1 MKQTIR
7 LSALLFLASTLSL
20 SLANAQYSNDQESF
34 FSKNQKFDHEG
45 VELYDSNIDMKEYK
59 KIGVGFSSGGMTGLF
74 GLNLEI
80 NIVPQDSAVV
90 GLGKG
95 EAYGTF
101 HFAWKRNYEGQ
112 YLSPYTKVGYSRW
125 FNTNSDAGAANE
137 SNILKNVL
145 TESEIRTNEFSA
157 DFIAAAAGLEYNQLE
172 GELSGVNFY
181 GELILMSEITKSIY
195 LPTAGVGLTY
205 FY

>member
-181 GELILMSEITKSIY
+181 GELILMSEITKGIY

>member
-1 MKQTIR
+1 MKQTIS
-7 LSALLFLASTLSL
+7 LSTLLFLASMLSL
-20 SLANAQYSNDQESF
+20 SLANAQQSF
-34 FSKNQKFDHEG
+34 FSRTQKIDHEG

-59 KIGVGFSSGGMTGLF
+59 KIGLGFSSGGMTGLL
-74 GLNLEI
+74 GLNVEV
-80 NIVPQDSAVV
+80 NIIPQDSAVV

-101 HFAWKRNYEGQ
+101 HFAWKRNFEAQ
-112 YLSPYTKVGYSRW
+112 YLSPYTKVGFSRW
-125 FNTNSDAGAANE
+125 FNTNNDAGAANE

-145 TESEIRTNEFSA
+145 TDSEIQKNEFA
-157 DFIAAAAGLEYNQLE
+157 ANFIAAAAGLEYNQLE
-172 GELSGVNFY
+172 GDLSGVNFY
-181 GELILMSEITKSIY
+181 GELVLMSEITKSIY